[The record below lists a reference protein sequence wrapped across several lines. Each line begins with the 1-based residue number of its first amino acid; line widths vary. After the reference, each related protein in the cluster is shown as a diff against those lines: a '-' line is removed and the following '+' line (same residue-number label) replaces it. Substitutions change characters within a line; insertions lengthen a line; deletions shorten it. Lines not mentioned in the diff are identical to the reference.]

1 MAFEVAYSSTR
12 REIWRWY
19 WQTWRRQLWKI
30 HAAILVLT
38 VFLLVVSVR
47 RGGNDTERDLIVIAT
62 GGALILAWFVLHP
75 QVMYKPQRRSLLID
89 AAGISTTIGPRSGQ
103 RRWNEISTVSDAG
116 DAIVIQVRNGNAFIV
131 PNRAFTSSEQREG
144 LLAFAKAQLDASE
157 R

>member
-38 VFLLVVSVR
+38 VFLLVVCVR

-89 AAGISTTIGPRSGQ
+89 AAGISTTIGSRSGQ
-103 RRWNEISTVSDAG
+103 RRWNEISTVSEAG

-131 PNRAFTSSEQREG
+131 PNRAFMSSEQREG